1 MDSSCTRP
9 TTWDASR
16 DEAFF
21 RIVQYVFPPAL
32 LEAASVLLASYDD
45 VASVTDRRSGPP
57 TTDRRSCRRPSAWP
71 LPRLG

>member
-9 TTWDASR
+9 TTWDAAR

-21 RIVQYVFPPAL
+21 RIVQYAFPPVL
-32 LEAASVLLASYDD
+32 LEAAGVLLASYDD
-45 VASVTDRRSGPP
+45 AAPVADRRSGPP
-57 TTDRRSCRRPSAWP
+57 TTDRRSCRRLPAWP